1 MNNTQRLIAVARGHE
16 PADVVL
22 QGGRIVNVFTESIEE
37 GDVALCGDRI
47 AGVGGTYDGR
57 EVVDVRGQHVLP
69 GYIDGHVHVES
80 SYLSMSQYARTVVP
94 RGTTTVVS
102 DLHEIA
108 NVAGL
113 LGLRLLLRESR
124 RTPLELFLQAPSC
137 VPCTDHLETSGA
149 RLGPAEIKQ
158 ILRWRQTL
166 GLGEMMNFP
175 GILAADAQALSKV
188 AAAAGRPRDGHAPWV
203 TGSDLNGYLA
213 AGLASD
219 HECTR
224 LDEANEKLARG
235 MWLMVREGSAEKNL
249 EELLPAVTDATA
261 SRCMFVVDD
270 RTCRDL
276 VTDGDMDAIL
286 RKAVRL
292 GLDPLRAVRLATLN
306 PATYFGLRDHGAI
319 APGYVAN
326 LVVVDDLEG
335 FQARAV
341 FAQGRRVAEDGK
353 ALLEPRPFDLS
364 SLTGT
369 MRPRPFDERSFAVPA
384 EGWQAPAVGVIPS
397 QIVTERRQ
405 MEPRIVGG
413 RVEADPEH
421 DVLKLVVIE
430 RHKGTGNIGR
440 GFAVG
445 FGMRQ
450 GAIGTSVAHDSH
462 NIVVLGADDRDINAV
477 AQEIARMG
485 GGLAAAN
492 GDTVQARLPLPIGGL
507 LSSEPV
513 ETVAKQVQA
522 LEDAAKAWGCTLPSP
537 FAALS
542 FLALP
547 VIPQVRVTDMG
558 VVDVEAF
565 AVVG

>member
-22 QGGRIVNVFTESIEE
+22 RGGVIVNVFTESIEE

-47 AGVGGTYDGR
+47 AGVGGSYDGR
-57 EVVDVRGQHVLP
+57 EVVDVRGRYVLP

-102 DLHEIA
+102 DLHEMA

-113 LGLRLLLRESR
+113 PGLRLLLRESR
-124 RTPLELFLQAPSC
+124 RTPLEVFLQAPSC

-149 RLGPAEIKQ
+149 RLGPAEIRQ
-158 ILRWRQTL
+158 LLRWRQTL

-203 TGSDLNGYLA
+203 TGHDLNGYLA

-224 LDEANEKLARG
+224 LEEANEKLARG

-249 EELLPAVTDATA
+249 EDLLPAVTDATA

-292 GLDPLRAVRLATLN
+292 GMDPLRAVRLATLN
-306 PATYFGLRDHGAI
+306 PATYFGLRDHGAL

-326 LVVVDDLEG
+326 IVVVDDLKG

-353 ALLEPRPFDLS
+353 ALFEPRPFDLS

-369 MRPRPFDERSFAVPA
+369 MHPRPFDERSFAVPA
-384 EGWQAPAVGVIPS
+384 EGWQAPAVGVIPG
-397 QIVTERRQ
+397 QIVTERRVVQ
-405 MEPRIVGG
+405 PRVVNGC
-413 RVEADPEH
+413 VEADPEH

-462 NIVVLGADDRDINAV
+462 NIVVVGADDRDINAV

-492 GDTVQARLPLPIGGL
+492 RGVVQARLPLPLGGL
-507 LSSEPV
+507 LSPEPV
-513 ETVAKQVQA
+513 ETVAKQLQA
-522 LEDAAKAWGCTLPSP
+522 LEDAATAWGCTLPAP

>member
-22 QGGRIVNVFTESIEE
+22 RGGVIVNVFTESIEE

-47 AGVGGTYDGR
+47 AGVGGSYDGR
-57 EVVDVRGQHVLP
+57 EVVDVRGRYVLP

-102 DLHEIA
+102 DLHEMA

-113 LGLRLLLRESR
+113 PGLRLLLRESR
-124 RTPLELFLQAPSC
+124 RTPLEVFLQAPSC
-137 VPCTDHLETSGA
+137 VPCTGHLEASGA
-149 RLGPAEIKQ
+149 RLGAAGGKT
-158 ILRWRQTL
+158 W
-166 GLGEMMNFP
+166 GWGEMINS
-175 GILAADAQALSKV
+175 GAIRAADAQGLWKV
-188 AAAAGRPRDGHAPWV
+188 AAAAGHPRDGHAPWV
-203 TGSDLNGYLA
+203 TGHDLNGYLA

-224 LDEANEKLARG
+224 LEEAREKLAPG

-249 EELLPAVTDATA
+249 EDLLPAVTDATA

-292 GLDPLRAVRLATLN
+292 GMDPLRAVRLATLN
-306 PATYFGLRDHGAI
+306 PATYFGLRDHGAL

-326 LVVVDDLEG
+326 IVVADDLEG

-341 FAQGRRVAEDGK
+341 FAKGRRVAEDGK
-353 ALLEPRPFDLS
+353 ALFEPNPFDLS

-384 EGWQAPAVGVIPS
+384 EGWQAPAVGVIS
-397 QIVTERRQ
+397 GQIVTERRVVQ
-405 MEPRIVGG
+405 PRVVHG

-462 NIVVLGADDRDINAV
+462 HIVVVGADDRDINAV

-492 GDTVQARLPLPIGGL
+492 RGVVQARLPLPLGGL
-507 LSSEPV
+507 LSPEPV
-513 ETVAKQVQA
+513 ETVAKQLQA
-522 LEDAAKAWGCTLPSP
+522 LEDAATAWGCTLPAP

-547 VIPQVRVTDMG
+547 LIPHVRVTDIG
-558 VVDVEAF
+558 A
-565 AVVG
+565 